1 MPALCESLDRRTLV
15 GAVRSSAL
23 TSTWVVVGAA
33 IFVFLIFVPVGL
45 SMMGLI
51 EEWDLYFAFKKYGT
65 FYLASASSPLSTHR
79 LRPLTVTPFTIGYVL
94 GPDSFFW
101 LNILQVIALF
111 LKVIGMTAA
120 VNWMTGNRLLAII
133 CGFIFLTYPADTMQ
147 MTLRSV
153 HINWAIALSVG
164 GIAIILDSTK
174 RTIRPLRLAEA
185 ILASLFFLAGSLI
198 YEAGLFLAPVPLL
211 LWWARFGFQRGWLK
225 LKQNL
230 DVISVFAAAAI
241 GAAAYVFV
249 VSLTGNNYQMEVTG
263 DHIMILKD
271 VMKRLPLLF
280 EIALYR
286 LFFHGWYDG
295 FRMLSLHLDFWP
307 YLLATLAL
315 LIALLFLMPAG
326 PTLAQGRPLGSLKS
340 ARIATAGVAAAVL
353 GYLPYLTSY
362 SHIMTSERTFLY
374 AALGGTLLVAALL
387 QVLARKQPLFSAFLA
402 VVFLLSGFGSQ
413 WHQLS
418 HYTALSN
425 RQRMILAGIL
435 EAAPNAGTPGSKR
448 LLIIDRSGTTINT
461 WMLRGLELGNAL
473 TLLYGQEV
481 EPLVCIEPG
490 MAFSSFQAEPSGK
503 PGTCRQTPSGWI
515 VGLGLPAPIS
525 IDNKDLRLLTIE
537 PDGHVTSL
545 EPPLSA
551 SAADQ
556 ARWHKFL
563 GCWPAE
569 ACAYRYVASETDRY
583 DYGFGPFWGLDDVP
597 WGAGFREIEWNLP
610 SVNPKSWSW
619 ITSPNAN
626 LWFRIKPR
634 PGKYTFQMNIYT
646 WITEDARQSFRVR
659 LNDRDIGM
667 QWIEPRVLRADFDAS
682 ILKPGLN
689 QIELLSRTNPEN
701 GLSIAVDRVTI
712 YPVSA
717 P

>member
-1 MPALCESLDRRTLV
+1 MPAFWEFPDRRTLI
-15 GAVRSSAL
+15 GAVRSPVL

-65 FYLASASSPLSTHR
+65 FYFASASSPLATHR

-111 LKVIGMTAA
+111 LKVIGMTSV
-120 VNWMTGNRLLAII
+120 VNWMTGNRLLAIF

-164 GIAIILDSTK
+164 SIAIILDSTR
-174 RTIRPLRLAEA
+174 RTFRPLRLAEA
-185 ILASLFFLAGSLI
+185 ALASLFFLTGSLI
-198 YEAGLFLAPVPLL
+198 YEAGLFLAPIPFL
-211 LWWARFGFQRGWLK
+211 LWWARFGFRRGWQQLQ
-225 LKQNL
+225 QNL
-230 DVISVFAAAAI
+230 DVISVFAVAAT

-249 VSLTGNNYQMEVTG
+249 VSLTGSNYQMEVTG
-263 DHIMILKD
+263 DHLTILKD

-286 LFFHGWYDG
+286 LFAHGWYDG
-295 FRMLSLHLDFWP
+295 LRMLSLHLDFWP
-307 YLLATLAL
+307 YFLAAVAL
-315 LIALLFLMPAG
+315 LIALVYLMRTGAH
-326 PTLAQGRPLGSLKS
+326 LAQARPSGLLEP
-340 ARIATAGVAAAVL
+340 ARIALAGIAAAIL

-374 AALGGTLLVAALL
+374 AAVGATLLVAAVL
-387 QVLARKQPLFSAFLA
+387 QVVARKQPLFSVFLA
-402 VVFLLSGFGSQ
+402 MIFLSSGLGSQ

-418 HYTALSN
+418 HYTALSH
-425 RQRMILAGIL
+425 RQRMILAEIL
-435 EAAPNAGTPGSKR
+435 EAAPNAGVPGSRR

-503 PGTCRQTPSGWI
+503 PGICRQTPSGWT
-515 VGLGLPAPIS
+515 VGVGLPAPIS
-525 IDNKDLRLLTIE
+525 IENKNLRLLTIE
-537 PDGHVTSL
+537 PDGHVTSS
-545 EPPLSA
+545 EPALSA

-556 ARWHKFL
+556 AHWQKFL
-563 GCWPAE
+563 GCWPAKE
-569 ACAYRYVASETDRY
+569 CAYRPVASETDRY
-583 DYGFGPFWGLDDVP
+583 DYDFGPFWGLDDVP

-610 SVNPKSWSW
+610 SINPKSWSW

-626 LWFRIKPR
+626 LWFQMKPR
-634 PGKYTFQMNIYT
+634 PGRYTLQMNIYT
-646 WITEDARQSFRVR
+646 WITEDARQSFQVR
-659 LNDRDIGM
+659 LNDKDIGIK
-667 QWIEPRVLRADFDAS
+667 WIEPRVLGADFDAS
-682 ILKPGLN
+682 MLKPGLN
-689 QIELLSRTNPEN
+689 QIELFSRTNPEN

-712 YPVSA
+712 YPLGS